1 MQYVGREE
9 LHKQHLSGKDLM
21 ISVGGDGTC
30 LSASHYIDDHV
41 PLLAINSDPT
51 RVEEKGQAMRRSVGA
66 LCACSTSDMEEYV
79 GREEERIKPALCVCL
94 YVVCCMLYAVCC
106 MLYVVRWSVVC
117 NVCSVVHGRTAMC
130 TVHVADTSCYFFPSP
145 PSSPSSTGT

>member
-79 GREEERIKPALCVCL
+79 GREEERVKLCV
-94 YVVCCMLYAVCC
+94 YACMLYAC
-106 MLYVVRWSVVC
+106 MLYSGV
-117 NVCSVVHGRTAMC
+117 
-130 TVHVADTSCYFFPSP
+130 
-145 PSSPSSTGT
+145 